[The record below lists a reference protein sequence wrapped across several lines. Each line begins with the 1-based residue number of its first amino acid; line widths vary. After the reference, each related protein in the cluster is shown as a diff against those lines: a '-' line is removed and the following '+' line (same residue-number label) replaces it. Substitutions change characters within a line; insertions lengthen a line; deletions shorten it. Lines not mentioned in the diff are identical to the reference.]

1 MWTRLR
7 YLLQETGRGI
17 QRGGW
22 MNGAAVCTIALLL
35 FLFGVSVRSSWQLEQ
50 LLGQFGNQVEV
61 AVFLNT
67 GVPASSLEP
76 IVARFPEVAAVESVT
91 KDQAWQELQGEL
103 DLPDLA
109 AVSQQLNGN
118 PLVDELRVRAK
129 DPEGV
134 KALADRLQGLK
145 GVESVQYQV
154 DLVDQLRQL
163 QQGLMNIGSV
173 IISALF
179 ITTIAVIN
187 TTIRLIL
194 VACRPEIE
202 IMQLVGA
209 TRLWICGPFV
219 MQGVGF
225 GLTGGTLA
233 WVTLMAVQQI
243 LQGVLT
249 QQPEFIQFLWQ
260 TPTIVPWEGLILF
273 VMLLRLGGSV
283 GLLGSLFAV
292 WELLNR
298 E

>member
-1 MWTRLR
+1 
-7 YLLQETGRGI
+7 
-17 QRGGW
+17 

-35 FLFGVSVRSSWQLEQ
+35 FLFGVSVRSSWQLDQ
-50 LLGQFGNQVEV
+50 LLSQFGNQVEV

-76 IVARFPEVAAVESVT
+76 IVARFPEVATVETIT
-91 KDQAWQELQGEL
+91 KDQAWQELQAEL
-103 DLPDLA
+103 DLPDLT

-129 DPEGV
+129 SPEGV
-134 KALADRLQGLK
+134 RALADRLKGLK

-163 QQGLMNIGSV
+163 QQGLTTIGSV
-173 IISALF
+173 IITALF

-219 MQGVGF
+219 LQGVGF
-225 GLTGGTLA
+225 GLSGGTLA
-233 WVTLMAVQQI
+233 WVTLMAVQQV
-243 LQGVLT
+243 LQGVLS
-249 QQPEFIQFLWQ
+249 QQPEFIQFLWR
-260 TPTIVPWEGLILF
+260 TPTIVPWEGFILL
-273 VMLLRLGGSV
+273 VILLGLGGSV

-292 WELLNR
+292 WELLNK